1 MMDDSADSQAAEGG
15 TANVNTADHQTS
27 SSSSSNSSGY
37 NSSGSSSSSS
47 SSPRHSSK
55 RIHPL
60 PPLQPIYE
68 SEVNSLPQV
77 AFGNA
82 ENTNSSVTRKDE
94 DDKVATKNDKSKQK
108 RSPTTRSKRRRR
120 NFNRNMLL
128 PESRGVEDATIDEND
143 ESDMTT
149 KQQPQSNA
157 RYLGAILLICG
168 IFVLEYTR
176 NVRQAA
182 HSFDSKNKSSG
193 DDRNPRNLKKKP
205 GSIRAA
211 TAGGARGGDAFDF
224 TRQEQPGAA
233 KNGATPSFAT
243 SLARSLVTFRHHE
256 ENGHS
261 IVLPEVYQHLA
272 DLKPMPD
279 EEEERPSLQDMVEN
293 QGGVRKG
300 PIPFYWHIF
309 RSGGQTAKTIMGQC
323 LGLTLAAEVG
333 GYYNPDLEQQ
343 SNHIPLIRAQ
353 GGDAVYLNVNTATVE
368 GLEQASRLGLTSRY
382 NPDVVT
388 SPLLYEATDILFG
401 SVERTNDEAQQQPLL
416 PQGQLFALIRHPID
430 RAISSFYYHRKVGT
444 YGPDAAVLDI
454 EDHIRMD
461 EAETNYLVRSIVHKS
476 TGEVTRDDLA
486 VAKEVLRRKA
496 LIGLLDDKEVSLRRF
511 KKYLGWT
518 KLYPHQPHRDAME
531 CETKLLEYGWVNNN
545 RHPYVDEDSETYRLL
560 VDKNALD
567 IELYEYA
574 KFLFEEQG
582 RELGFAN

>member
-1 MMDDSADSQAAEGG
+1 MDDIADSHTAVGD
-15 TANVNTADHQTS
+15 TANVNTADHHPTS
-27 SSSSSNSSGY
+27 STSSGY
-37 NSSGSSSSSS
+37 NSSAGSSSSSQY
-47 SSPRHSSK
+47 SSK

-60 PPLQPIYE
+60 PPLQPFYE
-68 SEVNSLPQV
+68 SEVDSLPQV

-82 ENTNSSVTRKDE
+82 AENNKSSSATRKDE

-128 PESRGVEDATIDEND
+128 PESQGADDTTSDEND
-143 ESDMTT
+143 ENDMTT
-149 KQQPQSNA
+149 KQQPQSNT
-157 RYLGAILLICG
+157 RYLGAILLFCG
-168 IFVLEYTR
+168 ILVLEYTR
-176 NVRQAA
+176 NVGQAT
-182 HSFDSKNKSSG
+182 HSFDSKNQSSG
-193 DDRNPRNLKKKP
+193 DDRNPRNLKKKR

-211 TAGGARGGDAFDF
+211 TAGGARGNDAFDSS
-224 TRQEQPGAA
+224 RQKQPGAS
-233 KNGATPSFAT
+233 PSFAT
-243 SLARSLVTFRHHE
+243 SLARRLVTFRHHE
-256 ENGHS
+256 ENGHA
-261 IVLPEVYQHLA
+261 IVLPEIYQNLA
-272 DLKPMPD
+272 DLEPLPAD
-279 EEEERPSLQDMVEN
+279 DEERPSLEDMVSN
-293 QGGVRKG
+293 QGGRKG

-333 GYYNPDLEQQ
+333 GYSNPELEQQ

-368 GLEQASRLGLTSRY
+368 GLQQASDLGLTSRY

-401 SVERTNDEAQQQPLL
+401 SAESTNDEAQQQPPL

-454 EDHIRMD
+454 DDHIRMD

-476 TGEVTRDDLA
+476 SGEVTRHDLA

-511 KKYLGWT
+511 KKYFGWT
-518 KLYPHQPHRDAME
+518 KIHPHQPHRDAME

-545 RHPYVDEDSETYRLL
+545 RHPYVNEDSETYRLL
-560 VDKNALD
+560 VEKNSLD